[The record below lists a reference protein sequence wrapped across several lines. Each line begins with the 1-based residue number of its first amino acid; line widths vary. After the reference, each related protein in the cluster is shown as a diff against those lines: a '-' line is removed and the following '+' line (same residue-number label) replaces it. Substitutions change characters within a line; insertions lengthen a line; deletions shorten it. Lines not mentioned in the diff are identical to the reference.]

1 MATTDLNHGRRIGS
15 RSRGVSLIE
24 AMVALAVMAFGMLS
38 LVGVQTTM
46 RLNNDLAKQRSE
58 ATWIATEEI
67 EKMRNFK
74 SLLSDPANPN
84 TAWADI
90 ETERI
95 TDPYIPPNNIGNT
108 SYRVVRRA
116 NTPVP
121 ANLQKIVQV
130 DVSWSDRTGV
140 VQHVVLDTVIAGADP
155 VLSALLAMPAVPS
168 AFNQVSGR
176 DITIPPDA
184 VDQSNGK
191 SRFVPPGS
199 SNVAWYFNNATGA
212 LQVCDA
218 VEAGCRPARM
228 ISGLVRFHLPAAAA
242 AVTWDN
248 ALSPQGPALNLNT
261 GPYSL
266 RLYPPSTTSGGP
278 SFLSATVHLCYSD
291 NSSAAALP
299 LTTGIKYFCA
309 ISNYA
314 SGGWGGELDVLFA
327 DGSPSLGT
335 TASNIKVC
343 RYTLGATD
351 FTNNLDHPK
360 TYCVTASGTLA
371 SSNVCAGTR
380 VTTNLINQNF
390 LVIKGDQTCPSSA
403 GTNPARAKTLQ
414 HQP

>member
-1 MATTDLNHGRRIGS
+1 MATTDSHRQRRLDA

-67 EKMRNFK
+67 EKLRNFK
-74 SLLSDPANPN
+74 SLLSDPNNPN
-84 TAWADI
+84 TAWADL
-90 ETERI
+90 TDRT
-95 TDPYIPPNNIGNT
+95 TDPYVPPDNIGNT
-108 SYRVVRRA
+108 SYRVVRRV

-168 AFNQVSGR
+168 AFNQVNGR
-176 DITIPPDA
+176 DITIPPAA
-184 VDQSNGK
+184 VDQGNGE

-212 LQVCDA
+212 LLVCDA
-218 VEAGCRPARM
+218 ARAGCSPARM
-228 ISGLVRFHLPAAAA
+228 TSGQVRFHLPATAA
-242 AVTWDN
+242 AVTWTD
-248 ALSPQGPALNLNT
+248 AISPQGPALNLNA

-266 RLYPPSTTSGGP
+266 RLYPPSTTPGGP
-278 SFLSATVHLCYSD
+278 SFLSVTAHLCYADTFST
-291 NSSAAALP
+291 AALP
-299 LTTGIKYFCA
+299 LTTGINYFCA
-309 ISNYA
+309 VSNYA
-314 SGGWGGELDVLFA
+314 TGGWGGELDVLFA
-327 DGSPSLGT
+327 SGSPTVGS

-360 TYCVTASGTLA
+360 TYCVTTSDTLA
-371 SSNVCAGTR
+371 STNVCAGRR
-380 VTTNLINQNF
+380 VITNLIHQNF
-390 LVIKGDQTCPSSA
+390 LVIKGDQSCPSSG
-403 GTNPARAKTLQ
+403 GTDPARAKTLQ